1 MRTGAWCWQDG
12 GHRLRVTGWLDGHG
26 AARLV
31 EDARRREPPL
41 EVVASDLALTRE
53 GVAAIGGTLPALTS
67 SVARRAIV
75 HDMRNALA
83 VLRLRLQMIP
93 SGRGETAEAAGPALL
108 SLDEL
113 TSAVNRLASPP
124 R

>member
-12 GHRLRVTGWLDGHG
+12 GRRLRVTGWLDGRG
-26 AARLV
+26 AALLV

-41 EVVASDLALTRE
+41 EIVASDLAFTRE
-53 GVAAIGGTLPALTS
+53 GVAAIGGALPALS
-67 SVARRAIV
+67 ASVARRRIV
-75 HDMRNALA
+75 HDIRNSLA

-93 SGRGETAEAAGPALL
+93 GDRGEPGQAAGAALL

-113 TSAVNRLASPP
+113 TSAVNRLASPQ